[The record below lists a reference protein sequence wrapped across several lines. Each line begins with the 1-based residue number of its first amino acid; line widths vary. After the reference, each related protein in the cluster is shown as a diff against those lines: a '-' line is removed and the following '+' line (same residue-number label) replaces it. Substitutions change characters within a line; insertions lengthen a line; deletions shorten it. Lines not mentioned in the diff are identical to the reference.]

1 MRVINHYSHIS
12 FVHTRLTNIAHKD
25 SFIHKIKKTVGNYI
39 GSSFEAS
46 IYENHDYP
54 EPSPVRA
61 LFDWI
66 VYSGGVTLSDL
77 QEEDGDLIDDSGN
90 AIHKQDQRSISGVE
104 QMAAFGLWF
113 IDCELGIMGPAA
125 EEDYDENRISPYG
138 WTEASVIDHRAE
150 CLLNSYQA
158 LFYAERLIGNVNLS
172 EEETKRIATFDFSK
186 LGKKGADK
194 RHAPMRALQ
203 EWTLERY
210 RAGSWPSA
218 NQAAHELMI
227 SVMEHGRTINA
238 VLLPSNAQRTIA
250 AWINKAPS

>member
-12 FVHTRLTNIAHKD
+12 FVHTRLTNIVHKD
-25 SFIHKIKKTVGNYI
+25 SFIHKIKKSVGNYI
-39 GSSFEAS
+39 GGAFEESF
-46 IYENHDYP
+46 YEDYDYP

-66 VYSGGVTLSDL
+66 VFSGGVSVSDL
-77 QEEDGDLIDDSGN
+77 QEENGDLIDDWGN
-90 AIHKQDQRSISGVE
+90 VIDRPNISLISGVE

-113 IDCELGIMGPAA
+113 IDSELGIMGSAA
-125 EEDYDENRISPYG
+125 DEHYDEKRINPNG

-158 LFYAERLIGNVNLS
+158 LFYVERLLGNVDLS
-172 EEETKRIATFDFSK
+172 EEEAKRIATFDFAQ
-186 LGKKGADK
+186 LGKQGANK

-203 EWTLERY
+203 GWTLERY

-218 NQAAHELMI
+218 NQAAHELM
-227 SVMEHGRTINA
+227 SAVMDHGRTINA

-250 AWINKAPS
+250 AWINKASS